1 MRYRPSGP
9 KEVMISELSFGC
21 GHLPED
27 DEESTRV
34 IHAAIENGINYF
46 ETASFYC
53 NGRCQEKTG
62 MGVKGFA
69 DKVMVSAKIGVE
81 PATTADSYRKELDRQ
96 LSVLGL
102 DKVTWLQVGWL
113 SLENLPHL
121 TKKGGALEAIE
132 KAMDEG
138 IISHLG
144 FTGHDT
150 PENFIQILRTG
161 LFESMTASYHLLNRG
176 YEPAIAVARE
186 LGIGVIAMN
195 PVGGG
200 ILGKPSIQ
208 LQKLLPE
215 GAATST
221 AGIALRFVLANP
233 GITTACS
240 GMHSIS
246 NVEENV
252 AAIADI
258 TGPSA
263 AEHQRLQA
271 ILDQFKALGDNFCTG
286 CRYCMPCPQGV
297 NIPQNFSL
305 YNLANVYGLHD
316 VARGQYNGMKAEER
330 ADKCTACGECE
341 TKCPN
346 ALPVIEQ
353 LQKVKEMFGK

>member
-1 MRYRPSGP
+1 MRYRLLGP
-9 KEVMISELSFGC
+9 KKVKISELSFGC
-21 GHLPED
+21 GHLPVD

-34 IHAAIENGINYF
+34 IHAAIEQGINYF

-81 PATTADSYRKELDRQ
+81 PATTADSYRKELERQ
-96 LSVLGL
+96 LTVLGL

-161 LFESMTASYHLLNRG
+161 LFESMTVSYHLLNRA
-176 YEPAIAVARE
+176 YEPAIAVAHE
-186 LGIGVIAMN
+186 LGVGVVAMN

-215 GAATST
+215 NAVTST

-233 GITTACS
+233 GVVTACS
-240 GMHSIS
+240 GMNTVA

-252 AAIADI
+252 ATITDI
-258 TGPSA
+258 TEPSL
-263 AEHQRLQA
+263 AEHQRQLK

-297 NIPQNFSL
+297 NIPQCFNL
-305 YNLANVYGLHD
+305 YNLSNVYGLQET
-316 VARGQYNGMKAEER
+316 ARGQYNGMKAEEH
-330 ADKCTACGECE
+330 ADQCTACGECE

-353 LQKVKEMFGK
+353 LQKVTGLFG

>member
-1 MRYRPSGP
+1 MRYRALGP
-9 KEVMISELSFGC
+9 KSVMISELSFGC

-27 DEESTRV
+27 DEESTQV
-34 IHAAIENGINYF
+34 IRAAIDKGINYF

-62 MGVKGFA
+62 MGVKGYA

-81 PATTADSYRKELDRQ
+81 PATTADSYRKELERQ

-102 DKVTWLQVGWL
+102 DRVTWLQVGWL

-138 IISHLG
+138 IIKHLG

-161 LFESMTASYHLLNRG
+161 LFESMTVSYHLLNRA
-176 YEPAIAVARE
+176 YEPAINVARE
-186 LGIGVIAMN
+186 LGIGVVAMN

-200 ILGKPSIQ
+200 ILGKPSSQ
-208 LQKLLPE
+208 LQKLLPD
-215 GAATST
+215 GAVTPT
-221 AGIALRFVLANP
+221 AGIALRFVLSNP

-240 GMHSIS
+240 GMHSIA
-246 NVEENV
+246 NVDENCTAV
-252 AAIADI
+252 AEIS
-258 TGPSA
+258 GPSA
-263 AEHQRLQA
+263 AEHNRQLE

-286 CRYCMPCPQGV
+286 CRYCMPCPHGV
-297 NIPQNFSL
+297 NIPNCFNL
-305 YNLANVYGLHD
+305 YNLANVYGLQD
-316 VARGQYNGMKAEER
+316 VAGSQYKGMKEEER

-346 ALPVIEQ
+346 SLPVIEQ
-353 LQKVKEMFGK
+353 LKKVESLFR